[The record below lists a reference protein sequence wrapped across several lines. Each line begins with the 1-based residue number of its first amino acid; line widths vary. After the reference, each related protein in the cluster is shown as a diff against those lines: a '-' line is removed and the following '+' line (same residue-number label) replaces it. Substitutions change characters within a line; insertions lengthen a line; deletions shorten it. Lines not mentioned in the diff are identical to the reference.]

1 MTIDQRK
8 EEERVE
14 RKEGTLSYFLSDHVR
29 PSLYYTFRGSEG
41 KVDCH
46 SSILSFQKPLFYFC
60 GCTYWVRYPHTQTDA
75 GINTHRTSKDL
86 CSV

>member
-29 PSLYYTFRGSEG
+29 PSLYYTFRGSED

-46 SSILSFQKPLFYFC
+46 SSILSFQKPVLFLWLHILGEVSSHPNRC
-60 GCTYWVRYPHTQTDA
+60 R
-75 GINTHRTSKDL
+75 N
-86 CSV
+86 